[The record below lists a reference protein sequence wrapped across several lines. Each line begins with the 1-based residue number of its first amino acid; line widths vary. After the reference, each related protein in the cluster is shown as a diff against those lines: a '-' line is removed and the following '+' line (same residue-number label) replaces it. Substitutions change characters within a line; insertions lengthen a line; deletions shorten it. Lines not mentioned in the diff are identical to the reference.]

1 MIIAIDGSAA
11 SGKGTLAK
19 SLACQL
25 GYDYLDTGAL
35 YRAVGLSLIM
45 AGVSPN
51 NIDENQSIDMAR
63 SLDLDLTNSPL
74 IRDERVADMASR
86 VATITPVR
94 LALLDLQRRFAA
106 TPKSGRG
113 AILDGRDIG
122 TVVLPSADLKLFI
135 DASVEARA
143 KRRTK
148 ELHDAGQSVMFR
160 DVLADMQARDKRD
173 RTRSVAP
180 LRAADDAITIDTT
193 NMDAAAVLALTLT
206 YVEAASLAGQKDEL
220 A

>member
-19 SLACQL
+19 SLARQL

-35 YRAVGLSLIM
+35 YRAVGLSLIK
-45 AGVSPN
+45 AGINPD
-51 NIDENQSIDMAR
+51 NIIENQAVDISK

-74 IRDERVADMASR
+74 IRDDGVADMASR
-86 VATITPVR
+86 VAAITPVR
-94 LALLDLQRRFAA
+94 AALLDLQRRFAA
-106 TPKSGRG
+106 TPQSGRG

-135 DASVEARA
+135 DAAIETRA
-143 KRRTK
+143 ARRTK
-148 ELHDAGQSVMFR
+148 ELHDAGQSAMFR

-193 NMDAAAVLALTLT
+193 TMDAAAVLALALT
-206 YVEAASLAGQKDEL
+206 YVETASLARQMDGR

>member
-19 SLACQL
+19 SLARQL

-35 YRAVGLSLIM
+35 YRAVGLSLIK
-45 AGVSPN
+45 AGVNPD
-51 NIDENQSIDMAR
+51 NIVENQAIDIAK

-74 IRDERVADMASR
+74 IRDDRVADMASR
-86 VATITPVR
+86 VAAITPVR
-94 LALLDLQRRFAA
+94 AALLDLQRRFAA
-106 TPKSGRG
+106 TPQSGRG

-135 DASVEARA
+135 DAAIETRA

-148 ELHDAGQSVMFR
+148 ELHDAGQSAMFR

-193 NMDAAAVLALTLT
+193 TMDAAAVLALALT
-206 YVEAASLAGQKDEL
+206 YVETASLAGQ
-220 A
+220 

>member
-19 SLACQL
+19 SLARQL

-35 YRAVGLSLIM
+35 YRAVGLSLIK
-45 AGVSPN
+45 AGVNPD
-51 NIDENQSIDMAR
+51 NIVENQAIDIAK
-63 SLDLDLTNSPL
+63 SLDLNLTNSPL
-74 IRDERVADMASR
+74 IRDDRVANMASR
-86 VATITPVR
+86 VAAITPVR
-94 LALLDLQRRFAA
+94 AALLDLQRRFAA
-106 TPKSGRG
+106 TPQSGRG

-135 DASVEARA
+135 DAAIETRA

-148 ELHDAGQSVMFR
+148 ELHDAGQSAMFR

-193 NMDAAAVLALTLT
+193 TMDAAAVLALALT
-206 YVEAASLAGQKDEL
+206 YVETASLAGQ
-220 A
+220 

>member
-19 SLACQL
+19 SLARQL

-35 YRAVGLSLIM
+35 YRAVGLSLIK
-45 AGVSPN
+45 AGVSPD
-51 NIDENQSIDMAR
+51 NIVENQAIDIAK

-74 IRDERVADMASR
+74 IRDDRVADMASR
-86 VATITPVR
+86 VAAITPVR
-94 LALLDLQRRFAA
+94 AALLDLQRRFAA
-106 TPKSGRG
+106 TPQSGRG

-135 DASVEARA
+135 DAAIETRA
-143 KRRTK
+143 KRRIK
-148 ELHDAGQSVMFR
+148 ELHDAGQSAMFR

-193 NMDAAAVLALTLT
+193 TMDAAAVLALALT
-206 YVEAASLAGQKDEL
+206 YVETASLAGQ
-220 A
+220 

>member
-19 SLACQL
+19 SLARQL

-35 YRAVGLSLIM
+35 YRAVGLSLIK
-45 AGVSPN
+45 AGVSPD
-51 NIDENQSIDMAR
+51 NIVENQAIDIAK

-74 IRDERVADMASR
+74 IRDDRVADMASR
-86 VATITPVR
+86 VAAITPVR
-94 LALLDLQRRFAA
+94 AALLDLQRRFAA
-106 TPKSGRG
+106 TPQSGRG

-135 DASVEARA
+135 DAAIETRA

-148 ELHDAGQSVMFR
+148 ELHDAGQSAMFR

-193 NMDAAAVLALTLT
+193 TMDAAAVLALALT
-206 YVEAASLAGQKDEL
+206 YVEAASLAGQ
-220 A
+220 

>member
-19 SLACQL
+19 SLARQL

-35 YRAVGLSLIM
+35 YRAVGLSLIK
-45 AGVSPN
+45 AGVSPD
-51 NIDENQSIDMAR
+51 NIVENQAIELAK

-74 IRDERVADMASR
+74 IRDDRVADMASR
-86 VATITPVR
+86 VAAITPVR
-94 LALLDLQRRFAA
+94 AALLDLQRRFAA
-106 TPKSGRG
+106 TPQSGRG

-135 DASVEARA
+135 DAAIETRA

-148 ELHDAGQSVMFR
+148 ELHDAGQSAMFR

-193 NMDAAAVLALTLT
+193 TMDAAAVLALALT
-206 YVEAASLAGQKDEL
+206 YVEAASLAGQ
-220 A
+220 

>member
-19 SLACQL
+19 SLARQL

-35 YRAVGLSLIM
+35 YRAVGLSLIK
-45 AGVSPN
+45 AGINPD
-51 NIDENQSIDMAR
+51 NIIENQAVDITK

-74 IRDERVADMASR
+74 IRDDRVADMASR
-86 VATITPVR
+86 VAAIIPVR
-94 LALLDLQRRFAA
+94 AALLDLQRRFAA
-106 TPKSGRG
+106 APQSGRG

-135 DASVEARA
+135 DAAIETRA
-143 KRRTK
+143 ARRTK
-148 ELHDAGQSVMFR
+148 ELHDAGQSAMFR

-193 NMDAAAVLALTLT
+193 TMDAAAVLALALT
-206 YVEAASLAGQKDEL
+206 YVETASLARQMDGR

>member
-19 SLACQL
+19 SLARQL

-35 YRAVGLSLIM
+35 YRAVGLSLIK
-45 AGVSPN
+45 AGVNPD
-51 NIDENQSIDMAR
+51 NIVENQAIDIAK

-74 IRDERVADMASR
+74 IRDDRVADMASR
-86 VATITPVR
+86 VAAITPVR
-94 LALLDLQRRFAA
+94 AALLDLQRRFAA
-106 TPKSGRG
+106 TPQSGRG

-135 DASVEARA
+135 DAAIETRA

-148 ELHDAGQSVMFR
+148 ELHDAGQSAMFR

-193 NMDAAAVLALTLT
+193 TMDAAAVLALALT
-206 YVEAASLAGQKDEL
+206 YVETASPAGQ
-220 A
+220 

>member
-19 SLACQL
+19 SLARQL

-35 YRAVGLSLIM
+35 YRAVGLSLIK
-45 AGVSPN
+45 AGVNPD
-51 NIDENQSIDMAR
+51 NIVENQAIDIAK

-74 IRDERVADMASR
+74 IRDDRVADMASR
-86 VATITPVR
+86 VAAITPVR
-94 LALLDLQRRFAA
+94 AALLDLQRRFAA
-106 TPKSGRG
+106 TPQSGRG

-135 DASVEARA
+135 DAAIETRA

-148 ELHDAGQSVMFR
+148 ELHDAGQSAMFR

-193 NMDAAAVLALTLT
+193 TMDAAAVLALALT
-206 YVEAASLAGQKDEL
+206 YVEAASLAGQ
-220 A
+220 